1 MKILVIAVLNLL
13 FLVLP
18 VLSTMESCQGSG
30 CPQPEIT
37 ARSCLDYLKKG
48 FKSNGFYYIYNF
60 HDNRFMTVYCDMTSE
75 AGAAWTLIMSFSLN
89 HENMDEFNKKT
100 LTDDAPVNERSPNW
114 HLYRIST
121 SQMNH
126 MKSQSSHWRVTCSFP
141 THGVDYTDYV
151 RAEFEHF
158 DVMTFTGHGVC
169 KKVEY
174 VNIRGHHCVQCTTKW

>member
-1 MKILVIAVLNLL
+1 
-13 FLVLP
+13 
-18 VLSTMESCQGSG
+18 
-30 CPQPEIT
+30 
-37 ARSCLDYLKKG
+37 
-48 FKSNGFYYIYNF
+48 
-60 HDNRFMTVYCDMTSE
+60 
-75 AGAAWTLIMSFSLN
+75 SFSLN
-89 HENMDEFNKKT
+89 HENMDEFNKNT

-174 VNIRGHHCVQCTTKW
+174 VNIRGHHCVQCTTKWWQIAQKSFYMRASPPHMDTSKGGCQFKPSKGAVSDEGNFGYYNKINKKFRCTAGPNSTTNWWFGGYM